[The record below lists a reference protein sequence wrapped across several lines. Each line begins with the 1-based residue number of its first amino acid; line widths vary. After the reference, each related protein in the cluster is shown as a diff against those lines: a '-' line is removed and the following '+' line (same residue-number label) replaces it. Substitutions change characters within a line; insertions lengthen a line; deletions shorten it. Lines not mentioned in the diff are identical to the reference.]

1 VSDPKGSVDFMVHLW
16 QELSEDEPENQMPPE
31 TLEQRSTLL
40 AREAAR
46 RLVHL
51 VNAMAALPLAATN
64 KFSKIVI
71 EILHVGYM

>member
-1 VSDPKGSVDFMVHLW
+1 MTDPKGSVDFMVHLW

-31 TLEQRSTLL
+31 TLEQRSALL

-46 RLVHL
+46 RLVHV
-51 VNAMAALPLAATN
+51 VNALAALPAAASN
-64 KFSKIVI
+64 RFSKIVV

>member
-1 VSDPKGSVDFMVHLW
+1 VTDPKGSVDFMVHLW

-31 TLEQRSTLL
+31 TLEQRSALL

-46 RLVHL
+46 RLVHV
-51 VNAMAALPLAATN
+51 VNALAALPAAASN
-64 KFSKIVI
+64 RLSKIVV